1 MRAKIFISYSHR
13 DEEYKKQLEG
23 HLAPLK
29 NQELIDAWSDRM
41 IVPGAEGDNVI
52 SAALDEADIILLL
65 ISSDFCNS
73 LYCWE
78 RELEESLRKHETH
91 QAIVIPIILRAV
103 DLEGAS
109 FGVLQS
115 LPTDRKP
122 VSAWSD
128 RDEAWT
134 NVARGIRK
142 AVDTVRDLHRRKQ
155 VSRELEHLFASPP
168 ADTWADGGLQL
179 GFRVVDGLLSGL
191 APSELLVVAGRPGM
205 GKTSL
210 ALNFALNV
218 AFSKERSVP
227 VAIFS
232 LENSG
237 DAVRK
242 RLLSIMA
249 RESTG
254 RLRSGSIGEDAWP
267 RIDAALSL
275 LRNAPIYVDETANI
289 GPQDILTR
297 ATKLKKEKGLGLMVI
312 DPLQMLRADPR
323 SNRTNETSAIV
334 RDLKS
339 IARQL
344 SVPIVLTSQV
354 ISSVDRRVEKRP
366 LISDLPKDCDV
377 DAYADIVMFVFR
389 EEMYDPH
396 TVRRGLAD
404 VIVAKNRNGDTGE
417 LNLVFSPA
425 HGKFDD
431 YVGQPVGDEGG
442 FR

>member
-1 MRAKIFISYSHR
+1 M
-13 DEEYKKQLEG
+13 
-23 HLAPLK
+23 
-29 NQELIDAWSDRM
+29 
-41 IVPGAEGDNVI
+41 
-52 SAALDEADIILLL
+52 
-65 ISSDFCNS
+65 
-73 LYCWE
+73 
-78 RELEESLRKHETH
+78 
-91 QAIVIPIILRAV
+91 
-103 DLEGAS
+103 
-109 FGVLQS
+109 LQS

-128 RDEAWT
+128 RDEAWAD
-134 NVARGIRK
+134 VARGIRK
-142 AVDTVRDLHRRKQ
+142 AVDTVRDLQQRRR

-168 ADTWADGGLQL
+168 ADPWADGGLRLGYQL
-179 GFRVVDGLLSGL
+179 VDALLSGL

-210 ALNFALNV
+210 VLNFALNV
-218 AFSKERSVP
+218 AFSKDRSVP
-227 VAIFS
+227 VAMFS

-275 LRNAPIYVDETANI
+275 LRNAPIYVDETANLD
-289 GPQDILTR
+289 PQDILAR
-297 ATKLKKEKGLGLMVI
+297 ATKLKNEKGLGLVVI
-312 DPLQMLRADPR
+312 DPLQMLRAQPR
-323 SNRTNETSAIV
+323 SNRSHEPSAIV

-366 LISDLPKDCDV
+366 VIGDLAKDYDI
-377 DAYADIVMFVFR
+377 DAYADIVMFVYR
-389 EEMYDPH
+389 EEKYDPY
-396 TVRRGLAD
+396 TARRGIAD

-417 LNLVFSPA
+417 VNLAFSPA
-425 HGKFDD
+425 HGTFDD
-431 YVGQPVGDEGG
+431 YVGQPLGEDGG
-442 FR
+442 LR